1 MKENLFNP
9 KLKNKV
15 ARNGFDLSR
24 RSLTTMKA
32 GTLLPTFCT
41 EVLPADKFKINLR
54 SFARTLPINQAAFTR
69 LRIYHEFFFVPYRLL
84 WRFFPQFV
92 VNRGDGLA
100 TASGPAKYNQDG
112 MSGSTDAWN
121 VPYVGEANLTTL
133 CQLGIAN
140 SRKKLMNYNATNFAS
155 ARDEFGFSRAS
166 NAKRLA
172 MQLGYYHTCLQG
184 QFEDDGKTY
193 TPLIHYG
200 TRKLSAFPFL
210 AYHKIYADY
219 FRNNQWEYAEPWTF
233 NADYVL
239 PNSTANANLAS
250 RFSASVPQSIQ
261 IDSIPAFPNFHTC
274 FDLRY
279 VDYNRDF
286 IVGAF
291 PTAQFGAVS
300 SVVLEVPDL
309 GIATVGAGGTDS
321 YATFTDTSTQG
332 SAYLTRNGSP
342 TAIMRLTET
351 FGTTSPKPQLQ
362 DRLKLSFD
370 ILTLRNAI
378 ASQKYKEI
386 TNSTDADYASQIEA
400 HFGVR
405 IPSILSN
412 TATFLGGS
420 HQDIELQTIT
430 NNNLTQGAQ
439 ATLQS
444 MGTSQGSDHI
454 EFEAKEH
461 GLVMCLT
468 YIKPL
473 PDYCPQGFDPIALRY
488 NRTDYAIPEFD
499 KLGQELI
506 DPYIAIG
513 RDDKDIYLYG
523 TRYYDYKT
531 NYDVVLGNLNQTFGG
546 DMPDFVCQLNENN
559 FKLFDLQGPTLD
571 YTTFKVNPSVVDSIF
586 FAKAD
591 NSMSS
596 DQFILCDD
604 YQVSVVRNLDRKG
617 MPY

>member
-24 RSLTTMKA
+24 RAITTLKA
-32 GTLLPTFCT
+32 GMLLPTFCT
-41 EVLPADKFKINLR
+41 EVLPADKFKINLD

-69 LRIYHEFFFVPYRLL
+69 LRLYHEFFFVPYRLL

-100 TASGPAKYNQDG
+100 TASGPYKYNHDG
-112 MSGSTDAWN
+112 LSGSTDSWN
-121 VPYVGEANLTTL
+121 VPYIGEANLTTL
-133 CQLGIAN
+133 CQIGVAN
-140 SRKKLMNYNATNFAS
+140 TRKKVLNYNVSNFAP

-172 MQLGYYHTCLQG
+172 QQLGYYHPTLQG
-184 QFEDDGKTY
+184 QFEDDGVTY
-193 TPLIHYG
+193 QPLIHYG
-200 TRKLSAFPFL
+200 SRKLSAFPFL
-210 AYHKIYADY
+210 AYHKIYADF

-233 NADYVL
+233 NADYVI
-239 PNSTANANLAS
+239 PNSSNNANLAS
-250 RFSASVPQSIQ
+250 IVSPAVPQNIK
-261 IDSIPAFPNFHTC
+261 IDTIPPMPNQHSL

-286 IVGAF
+286 IIGAF
-291 PTAQFGAVS
+291 PTAQFGATSTVD
-300 SVVLEVPDL
+300 VEVPDL
-309 GIATVGAGGTDS
+309 SLVTVGQKGTDS
-321 YATFTDTSTQG
+321 YATFTRTTEEGFS
-332 SAYLTRNGSP
+332 YLNANGSP
-342 TAIMRLTET
+342 TSVLRLTEANV
-351 FGTTSPKPQLQ
+351 TTSPTPSLR

-370 ILTLRNAI
+370 VLTLRNAI

-386 TNSTDADYASQIEA
+386 TNSTDADYASQVEA

-420 HQDIELQTIT
+420 HQNIELQTIA
-430 NNNLTQGAQ
+430 NNNLTDGQQ

-461 GLVMCLT
+461 GIVMCIS
-468 YIKPL
+468 YVKPL
-473 PDYCPQGFDPIALRY
+473 PDYCPQGFDPVALRY

-499 KLGQELI
+499 RLGQELI
-506 DPYIAIG
+506 DPYIPIG
-513 RDDKDIYLYG
+513 RDDKGIYLYG

-546 DMPDFVCQLNENN
+546 DMVDYVCQLNERN

-571 YTTFKVNPSVVDSIF
+571 YSTFKVNPSVVDSIF

-604 YQVSVVRNLDRKG
+604 YQVTVVRNLDRKG